1 MEEDMAE
8 TMATTRFDPE
18 LALENLPK
26 PVLVELWR
34 RTVAAHEHLFGL
46 WREAAK
52 ARFGEEATS
61 ELVAAVAPKL
71 AAGAGLREVFFDD
84 LNMMAG
90 VVKTMPG
97 MLTVAKYQDEV
108 LSGPLSPELD
118 PEALSTRA
126 LALLWN
132 VTALAYMFLTNR
144 WYEAV
149 APRFGEAAAQALEKE
164 VWLDRGAAEDDL
176 RIGLEAAR
184 ASGGDVETLLKGF
197 QLAPGE
203 VGLLEVD
210 FDLQSVNHGWLI
222 HRRCPAWD
230 RFGNR
235 NPARREHSCVIC
247 VIGMRLSGEIIDPRI
262 RCRPASLPPHREPR
276 DHACKWEYW
285 LEAGE

>member
-1 MEEDMAE
+1 MPE
-8 TMATTRFDPE
+8 TPVSERFDPE
-18 LALENLPK
+18 LALEDLPK
-26 PVLVELWR
+26 PVLIELWR

-46 WREAAK
+46 WTEAVR
-52 ARFGEEATS
+52 ARFGEQATS
-61 ELVAAVAPKL
+61 ELVAQVAPGL
-71 AAGAGLREVFFDD
+71 ATGTDLPGVFFDD

-90 VVKTMPG
+90 VVKAMPG
-97 MLTVAKYQDEV
+97 MLTVAEYRDD
-108 LSGPLSPELD
+108 LSSEPLGPELD
-118 PEALSTRA
+118 PEALSTRE

-164 VWLDRGAAEDDL
+164 VWLERGAAEHDL
-176 RIGLEAAR
+176 RIGLDAAR
-184 ASGGDVETLLKGF
+184 ASGGDVETLFKGF

-210 FDLQSVNHGWLI
+210 FELKDANRGWLI

-247 VIGMRLSGEIIDPRI
+247 VIGMRLSGEMIHPRI
-262 RCRPASLPPHREPR
+262 RCRPASLPPHREPG

-285 LEAGE
+285 LEAD

>member
-1 MEEDMAE
+1 MEEDMAA
-8 TMATTRFDPE
+8 TMTAARFDAE
-18 LALENLPK
+18 LALEDLPK
-26 PVLVELWR
+26 PVLVGLWR

-61 ELVAAVAPKL
+61 ELVATVAPKL
-71 AAGAGLREVFFDD
+71 APGAGLRGVFFDD
-84 LNMMAG
+84 LNMMTG
-90 VVKTMPG
+90 VVKAMPG

-108 LSGPLSPELD
+108 LSGPLTPDLD

-132 VTALAYMFLTNR
+132 VTALAYMFVTNR

-149 APRFGEAAAQALEKE
+149 AGRFDEAAARVLEKE

-210 FDLQSVNHGWLI
+210 FELQNADHGWLI

-230 RFGNR
+230 RFGNLD
-235 NPARREHSCVIC
+235 PSRREHSCVIC
-247 VIGMRLSGEIIDPRI
+247 VIGMRLSGEMIDPRI

-285 LEAGE
+285 LEAD

>member
-1 MEEDMAE
+1 MLSGDRLETVSHVAEQLGIEDYRAQWSPQSKAAHI
-8 TMATTRFDPE
+8 T
-18 LALENLPK
+18 ALRAAGRK
-26 PVLVELWR
+26 VLV
-34 RTVAAHEHLFGL
+34 VGDGL
-46 WREAAK
+46 ND
-52 ARFGEEATS
+52 
-61 ELVAAVAPKL
+61 APAL
-71 AAGAGLREVFFDD
+71 AAGTDLRGVFFED
-84 LNMMAG
+84 LNTMAG
-90 VVKTMPG
+90 VVRAMPG
-97 MLTVAKYQDEV
+97 LLTVAEYQDEV
-108 LSGPLSPELD
+108 LSGPLTPELD

-164 VWLDRGAAEDDL
+164 VWLERGAAEDDL

-210 FDLQSVNHGWLI
+210 FDLQSADHGWLI

-235 NPARREHSCVIC
+235 DPARREHSCVIC
-247 VIGMRLSGEIIDPRI
+247 VIGMRLSGEMIDPRI
-262 RCRPASLPPHREPR
+262 RCRPASLPPHRQPR

-285 LEAGE
+285 LEPGEEDTA